1 MLETL
6 NLTNILFLDIETVS
20 EKKEYSELDETFQ
33 ELWRH
38 KAKSI
43 LRKEDELIS
52 EEDLADVYGR
62 AAIYAEF
69 GKIICIS
76 VGFLT
81 QHPETKEYTCRLK
94 SFRGHDEK
102 ALLTDFVSLL
112 EKAYNNPERHFL
124 CGHNIKEFD
133 IPYICRRMAIHRMRL
148 PKILDIAGKKPWET
162 KFLLDTL
169 EMWKFGDNKNYTS
182 IKLLAAIFGFPSP
195 KDDIDGSQ
203 VGNVYW
209 QENDV
214 ERIAVYCE
222 KDVLA
227 VVQLILCFKR
237 MDVLPPEQIFFVK

>member
-20 EKKEYSELDETFQ
+20 QKKHFSELDETMQ
-33 ELWRH
+33 ELWAH
-38 KAKSI
+38 KAKSL
-43 LRKEDELIS
+43 LRKEENDITT
-52 EEDLADVYGR
+52 EDLENCYGK

-81 QHPETKEYTCRLK
+81 QNAETGEFVCRLK

-102 ALLTDFVSLL
+102 SLITDFVGLL
-112 EKAYNNPERHFL
+112 EKAYNNPDRHYL

-133 IPYICRRMAIHRMRL
+133 IPYICRRMAIHRMKL
-148 PKILDIAGKKPWET
+148 PRILDIAGKKPWET

-169 EMWKFGDNKNYTS
+169 ELWKFGDNKNYTS

-203 VGNVYW
+203 VGMVYW
-209 QENDV
+209 QEDDV
-214 ERIAVYCE
+214 ERIATYCE

-237 MDVLPPEQIFFVK
+237 MNPLPPEQVIFVK

>member
-1 MLETL
+1 MLEQL

-20 EKKEYSELDETFQ
+20 QNKHFADLDETFQ
-33 ELWRH
+33 ELWAH

-43 LRKEDELIS
+43 LRKDEADMTP
-52 EEDLADVYGR
+52 EDLEESYGR

-81 QHPETKEYTCRLK
+81 QNPENGEYTCRLK

-102 ALLTDFVSLL
+102 ALLEDFVSLL
-112 EKAYNNPERHFL
+112 EKAYNNTERNFL

-133 IPYICRRMAIHRMRL
+133 IPYICRRMVLHRMKL
-148 PKILDIAGKKPWET
+148 PKILDVAGKKPWET

-169 EMWKFGDNKNYTS
+169 ELWKFGDIKNYTS

-203 VGNVYW
+203 VGLVYW
-209 QENDV
+209 HENDV
-214 ERIAVYCE
+214 ERIATYCE

-237 MDVLPPEQIFFVK
+237 MEPLPPERVFFVK

>member
-20 EKKEYSELDETFQ
+20 QKKDFGELDETFQ
-33 ELWRH
+33 ELWWH

-43 LRKEDELIS
+43 LRKDEDQMTT
-52 EEDLADVYGR
+52 EEVAEVYGR

-81 QHPETKEYTCRLK
+81 QNPETKEFVCRLK

-102 ALLTDFVSLL
+102 ALLEEFAGLL
-112 EKAYNNPERHFL
+112 DKAYNNTDRHFL

-133 IPYICRRMAIHRMRL
+133 IPYICRRMVIHRMKL

-162 KFLLDTL
+162 KFLLDTM
-169 EMWKFGDNKNYTS
+169 EMWKFGDNKNFTS

-209 QENDV
+209 HEDDV
-214 ERIAVYCE
+214 ERIATYCE

-237 MDVLPPEQIFFVK
+237 MEPLPPEQVIFVK